1 MRYLIDF
8 SGMSLLSRP
17 SPIAMRSALCHGV
30 LFYHAKPSFDISY
43 CETYN
48 GARNL
53 ISVIIIGIYL
63 KIIHHKIIVNPPV
76 IFGAVCYAGVFL
88 MNSFEKSDS
97 LSSIFIGQALSA
109 ATCIWFVFGE
119 SDFGAT
125 AMCCILALGIF
136 QLAFAYIFMVKGLD
150 EVPAVTASLTMAIE
164 PVLNPILVA
173 VF

>member
-1 MRYLIDF
+1 
-8 SGMSLLSRP
+8 
-17 SPIAMRSALCHGV
+17 MRSALCHGV

-125 AMCCILALGIF
+125 AMGGVLALGIF
-136 QLAFAYIFMVKGLD
+136 QLAFAYIFMAKGLD